1 MRDEN
6 AAKLLAMVMNWDE
19 TTVQQTVPQLQL
31 LAAYKY
37 DHYQRFQP
45 GKRFIESLALWLRR
59 IDASERP
66 AALEF
71 VQNRLIFFSD
81 TEFSHLVD
89 AAYPDVIV
97 HERLRLVAEEYG
109 ISAFQV
115 AKIARHKRFEEL
127 RLKSLYLGL
136 SDGARTSEL
145 RRASAGEITNEQI
158 SHAYELGQDKVND
171 MIAELRS
178 SLSSAGLAAN
188 DQRFNLVWLL
198 DDFSGS
204 GHTYIRYDH
213 KERRFKGKLKKAY
226 DILQQGL
233 VNVAHCEV
241 FLLLYVATQQA
252 VEHIEYW
259 GERFTSENGNKHFQI
274 RVMCPLER
282 GLAISDDT
290 ECAIT
295 EVVKN
300 CNYYDHNVH
309 DRHFKVGGTKDA
321 RLGFAACG
329 LPVVL
334 AHNTPNNSLYILW
347 GSEFSKFPG
356 LFPRVS
362 RHQEV

>member
-6 AAKLLAMVMNWDE
+6 AAKLLATVMNWDE
-19 TTVQQTVPQLQL
+19 TTVQNNVPQLQL

-45 GKRFIESLALWLRR
+45 GKRFIESLALWLNR
-59 IDASERP
+59 IDATERP

-71 VQNRLIFFSD
+71 VISKLIFFSD

-97 HERLRLVAEEYG
+97 QERLRLVAEEYG
-109 ISAFQV
+109 ISTHHV
-115 AKIARHKRFEEL
+115 AKIALQQRFKEL
-127 RLKSLYLGL
+127 RFKSLYLGL

-145 RRASAGEITNEQI
+145 RRASAGEISNEQI

-171 MIAELRS
+171 MIAALKS
-178 SLSSAGLAAN
+178 SLCSAEIEAN
-188 DQRFNLVWLL
+188 DPHFNLVWLL

-213 KERRFKGKLKKAY
+213 KARRFKGKLKKAY
-226 DILQQGL
+226 DVLQKGL
-233 VNVAHCEV
+233 VNATHCEV

-259 GERFTSENGNKHFQI
+259 GERFTSDNGHKPFQL

-282 GLAISDDT
+282 ELSVSDDSD
-290 ECAIT
+290 IT
-295 EVVKN
+295 KLVTNDK
-300 CNYYDHNVH
+300 YYDHKVH
-309 DRHFKVGGTKDA
+309 DRHFEVGGTTDA

-347 GSEFSKFPG
+347 GFEYSSFPG